1 MIFRHASIA
10 VYISIFHYYSSDIK
24 FNIIIHAKHF
34 AIFEYSLKDSKANL
48 MFNDIEVK
56 YLINIGKVD
65 NENIVTSNKI
75 LYSRKV
81 LNTLLVI
88 KMMMK

>member
-1 MIFRHASIA
+1 
-10 VYISIFHYYSSDIK
+10 
-24 FNIIIHAKHF
+24 
-34 AIFEYSLKDSKANL
+34 

-75 LYSRKV
+75 SHSRKV
-81 LNTLLVI
+81 LNTVLVI

>member
-1 MIFRHASIA
+1 
-10 VYISIFHYYSSDIK
+10 
-24 FNIIIHAKHF
+24 
-34 AIFEYSLKDSKANL
+34 

>member
-1 MIFRHASIA
+1 
-10 VYISIFHYYSSDIK
+10 
-24 FNIIIHAKHF
+24 
-34 AIFEYSLKDSKANL
+34 

-75 LYSRKV
+75 SYSRKV